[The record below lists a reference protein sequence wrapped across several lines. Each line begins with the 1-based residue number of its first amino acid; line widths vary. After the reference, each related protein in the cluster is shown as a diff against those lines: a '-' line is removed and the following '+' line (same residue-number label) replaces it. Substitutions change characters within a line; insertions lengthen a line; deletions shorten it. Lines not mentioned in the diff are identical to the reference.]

1 MIHDVTKLV
10 NARQIRAARSWL
22 GWTQED
28 LAARSGV
35 ARATIARIELSE
47 EIRRGRTLKDI
58 QRAFEDAGVEFKFE
72 DSDPVGFVVRR
83 TAAEK

>member
-1 MIHDVTKLV
+1 MILNNSNLV

-22 GWTQED
+22 GWTQDE

-35 ARATIARIELSE
+35 GRATIARIELSA
-47 EIRRGRTLKDI
+47 EIRQGRTLKDI